1 MKKFC
6 FPKTVRLL
14 SSAQFRRVYAGK
26 VFAAD
31 DTLVLNAIANDVG
44 HLRLGLSI
52 GKKVGNAVVRNHW
65 KRGIREAFRLQQDQ
79 FPIGMD
85 IVVRPRKDADCQ
97 SFAIH
102 QSVAKLIRRAA
113 KKI

>member
-1 MKKFC
+1 MTKYG

-14 SSAQFRRVYAGK
+14 ATADFRRVYAAK

-31 DTLVLNAIANDVG
+31 DTLVLNAIANDRG

-52 GKKVGNAVVRNHW
+52 SKKVGNAIVRNRW
-65 KRGIREAFRLQQDQ
+65 KRHIREAFRLQQHELAT
-79 FPIGMD
+79 GMD
-85 IVVRPRKDADCQ
+85 IVVRPRKDAVCD
-97 SFAIH
+97 SSSIH
-102 QSVAKLIRRAA
+102 RSITKLVRRAA